1 MMGYSRA
8 SSRAEGRAFSLTAEV
23 GFCQRRFDLFAVT
36 QIPFAI
42 VGGFS
47 PYQRLVF
54 AANVGS

>member
-1 MMGYSRA
+1 MGYSRA
-8 SSRAEGRAFSLTAEV
+8 DSLAEGRAFSLTAEV

-42 VGGFS
+42 VGRFS
-47 PYQRLVF
+47 YQRLVF